1 MNVEE
6 AGGATTVTYDS
17 VGLTKLMLGLTVLL
31 LCVAGYDVFI
41 GARGSD
47 RLIGLLASA
56 ATCAAIAI
64 VLLETAWFQFTHA
77 TRIVNWRRRWA
88 FRQRSGVIPFAAI
101 QSVIVERPIGD
112 DGTPSRRIVLRTTD
126 GAAIPITVGYRPD
139 GDGAVLQLANR
150 LRTLLGHSA
159 AETHT
164 QNLQAL
170 IDAGSTIDAIRLLRQ
185 EEGLS
190 LTEAKRRVDEMTRPA
205 K

>member
-31 LCVAGYDVFI
+31 LGVAAYEVSI
-41 GARGSD
+41 GTRGTD
-47 RLIGLLASA
+47 RMIGLLAST

-64 VLLETAWFQFTHA
+64 VSLETAWFQFTHA

-101 QSVIVERPIGD
+101 QSVMVERPIGD

-126 GAAIPITVGYRPD
+126 GAVIPITVGYRPD
-139 GDGAVLQLANR
+139 ADGALLQIANR

-164 QNLQAL
+164 QNLKAL

-190 LTEAKRRVDEMTRPA
+190 LSEAKQRVDDLTRRS

>member
-1 MNVEE
+1 MNIEE
-6 AGGATTVTYDS
+6 SGGATTVTYDS
-17 VGLTKLMLGLTVLL
+17 VGLTKLMLGLTALL
-31 LCVAGYDVFI
+31 LGVAAYDVSI
-41 GARGSD
+41 GTRGTD
-47 RLIGLLASA
+47 RMIGLLASA
-56 ATCAAIAI
+56 ATSAAIAI

-101 QSVIVERPIGD
+101 QSVMVERPIGD

-126 GAAIPITVGYRPD
+126 GAVIPITVGYRPD
-139 GDGAVLQLANR
+139 ADGAVLQIANR

-159 AETHT
+159 EETHI
-164 QNLQAL
+164 QNLKAL

-190 LTEAKRRVDEMTRPA
+190 LSEAKQRVDELTRRS